1 MSLTIAIVGRPNV
14 GKSTLFNRL
23 AEKRLAIVD
32 DTPGVTRD
40 RRIGK
45 GRIADLTFN
54 IFDTAGFEDASNDT
68 LEGRMR
74 KQTDKAVEDSDVALF
89 MIDARV
95 GVTPLDNHFA
105 KWLRSRNVPVLLV
118 ANKCEGRSGEA
129 GLYDSY
135 SLGLGEPL
143 AISAEHG
150 EGMGELYDALQPI
163 ADELNEAQQVA
174 PEEANV
180 EDLDEEGEIEE
191 QSGPIQMAI
200 VGRPNVGKSTLINKL
215 IGDDRLLSGP
225 EAGITRDAIAV
236 EWSYNGRQLK
246 LIDTAGLRRKGKV
259 TEKVES
265 LSAQDSL
272 RAIQYAQIV
281 VLVLDSNDMLE
292 KQDLTIAR
300 QVIKEGRVLIIA
312 ANKWDIAKDRQ
323 AALQKLDDRLQTSL
337 PQVRGVPILTV
348 SALTGKDLDKLL
360 PTAFDIFETWNKRV
374 PTGQL
379 NQWLEHMTER
389 HPPPISGGRRLRI
402 RYITQAKTR
411 PPTFIVFSSKGGAL
425 PEDYRRYL
433 VNGLREDFNLPG
445 IPIRM
450 LVRKGRNPY
459 VDK

>member
-23 AEKRLAIVD
+23 AGKRLAIVD

-40 RRIGK
+40 RRIGE
-45 GRIADLTFN
+45 GSIADLTFN

-74 KQTDKAVEDSDVALF
+74 EQTDKAVEDADVALF
-89 MIDARV
+89 MIDARA
-95 GVTPLDNHFA
+95 GVTPLDDHFA
-105 KWLRSRNVPVLLV
+105 NWLRSRNIPIILL
-118 ANKCEGRSGEA
+118 ANKCEGRAGEA
-129 GLYDSY
+129 GLYDSF
-135 SLGLGEPL
+135 SLGLGEPI

-150 EGMGELYDALQPI
+150 EGMGELYDALRPH
-163 ADELNEAQQVA
+163 ANAL
-174 PEEANV
+174 EESRQ
-180 EDLDEEGEIEE
+180 EEIGDPFDGDLEDEEYT
-191 QSGPIQMAI
+191 GPIQMAI
-200 VGRPNVGKSTLINKL
+200 VGRPNVGKSTLINRL
-215 IGDDRLLSGP
+215 IGDDRLLTGP

-236 EWSYNGRQLK
+236 EWSYQGRQLK

-265 LSAQDSL
+265 LSAMDSF
-272 RAIQYAQIV
+272 RAIQYAQLV

-300 QVIKEGRVLIIA
+300 QVIEEGRVLIIA
-312 ANKWDIAKDRQ
+312 ANKWDNVKDRK
-323 AALQKLDDRLQTSL
+323 AALQKLNDRLQTSL
-337 PQVRGVPILTV
+337 PQVRGLPVLTV
-348 SALTGKDLDKLL
+348 SALTGKGLDKLL
-360 PTAFDIFETWNKRV
+360 PAAFDVFEIWNRRV

-389 HPPPISGGRRLRI
+389 HPPPITSGRRLRI

-411 PPTFIVFSSKGGAL
+411 PPTFVVFCSKGVAL

-433 VNGLREDFNLPG
+433 INGLREDFDLPG
-445 IPIRM
+445 IPIRL
-450 LVRKGRNPY
+450 LVRKGKNPY